1 MTIADRRRF
10 PRIRSLNLLSYV
22 CLDEDDNPV
31 QQGMGRTLDVSE
43 GGILMETHTAI
54 DTRYILFLSLGLGD
68 SVADIKGRVVY
79 SRKNQIG
86 RVESGIEFEEETE
99 LQRQVVRKYLSAFK
113 EYQKGTKESFT
124 SGIKMEPHR

>member
-43 GGILMETHTAI
+43 GGILMETHTSI

-68 SVADIKGRVVY
+68 NVADIKGRVVY

-86 RVESGIEFEEETE
+86 KVESGIEFEEETE
-99 LQRQVVRKYLSAFK
+99 LQRQIVRKYLSAFK
-113 EYQKGTKESFT
+113 EYQKETK
-124 SGIKMEPHR
+124 